1 MAKKVTK
8 KLEARLSKTIA
19 KGGAWLCT
27 VEVFDV
33 MADGELELDHGITS
47 AWTNPSAGKR
57 EIKARVLEY
66 TPKKS
71 IKMIAGEDLDEKG
84 KPVVFE
90 GNLTYKI
97 DIDKQS
103 SLNI

>member
-8 KLEARLSKTIA
+8 KLEARLYKTKA
-19 KGGAWLCT
+19 KAGAWLCT

-33 MADGELELDHGITS
+33 MADGELALDHGITS
-47 AWTNPSAGKR
+47 AWTNASAGKR

-71 IKMIAGEDLDEKG
+71 IKMIAGEELDEKG
-84 KPVVFE
+84 KPVGFE

-97 DIDKQS
+97 EIDKQS